1 MSFAKSFG
9 LSLVIFIG
17 LNVVFF
23 FIGYALIDGGLDAF
37 FTALETDLSVILE
50 PLFGPLFGPIIAG
63 TLPDAD
69 PALTLYADQGMGPE
83 SILYVVLEVSD
94 LELGFI
100 VLLIGYVVAPL
111 VAGIMAG
118 RFADNKIEALLGWFL
133 AVMVSAVFVLSWRV
147 YALSDM
153 GQPADV
159 IIDYAIFPAG
169 LGAII
174 SIFYGCFALLFT
186 SSEYF

>member
-63 TLPDAD
+63 TLYGNPLIPD
-69 PALTLYADQGMGPE
+69 TGMGPE
-83 SILYVVLEVSD
+83 SILYFVLVVSD

-100 VLLIGYVVAPL
+100 VLLIGYIAAPL
-111 VAGIMAG
+111 VAAILAG
-118 RFADNKIEALLGWFL
+118 RFAENKIEALLGWFL
-133 AVMVSAVFVLSWRV
+133 ATMVSVVIVVSWRIYVLSDAG
-147 YALSDM
+147 Y
-153 GQPADV
+153 PAGS
-159 IIDYAIFPAG
+159 IIDFAIFTTG

-174 SIFYGCFALLFT
+174 GIFYGCFALLFT
-186 SSEYF
+186 STEYF

>member
-50 PLFGPLFGPIIAG
+50 PLFGPLFGPITAG

-69 PALTLYADQGMGPE
+69 PLIPDTGMGPE
-83 SILYVVLEVSD
+83 SILYVVLVVSD

-100 VLLIGYVVAPL
+100 VLLIGYVAAPL
-111 VAGIMAG
+111 VAAILAG
-118 RFADNKIEALLGWFL
+118 RFAENKIEALLGWFL
-133 AVMVSAVFVLSWRV
+133 ATMVSAVIVLSWRIYV
-147 YALSDM
+147 LSDA
-153 GQPADV
+153 GDPAGDIV
-159 IIDYAIFPAG
+159 DFAIFTAG

-174 SIFYGCFALLFT
+174 GIFYGCFALLFT
-186 SSEYF
+186 STEYF

>member
-9 LSLVIFIG
+9 LSLVVFIG

-37 FTALETDLSVILE
+37 FNTLETDLSVILE

-63 TLPDAD
+63 ILYAD
-69 PALTLYADQGMGPE
+69 PLIPDQGMGPE

-100 VLLIGYVVAPL
+100 VLLIGYVAAPL
-111 VAGIMAG
+111 VAAILAG
-118 RFADNKIEALLGWFL
+118 RFAENKIEALLGWFL
-133 AVMVSAVFVLSWRV
+133 ATMVSVVIVLSWRV
-147 YALSDM
+147 YVLSDA
-153 GQPADV
+153 GDPAGV
-159 IIDYAIFPAG
+159 IIDFAIFTTG
-169 LGAII
+169 LGVII
-174 SIFYGCFALLFT
+174 GIFYGCFALLFT
-186 SSEYF
+186 STEYF